1 MAKELYLVDD
11 FDKIYKR
18 IQRPAAAVAKARSS
32 IKMMKTLVDR
42 KFHDDEKVRR
52 YVSLLHRLLNVRDS
66 TSAQP
71 QQSLRRRRQLIPK
84 SAEPTRHYYY
94 RPTDEDEYYTDSEVL
109 DTSSPPPPAVVDTT
123 APAKRRKKTTQ
134 RRMADTLTITKCW
147 KRHLSR
153 REHPVVLEVCS
164 R

>member
-32 IKMMKTLVDR
+32 IKMTKTLVDR

-71 QQSLRRRRQLIPK
+71 QQSLRRPRQLIPK
-84 SAEPTRHYYY
+84 FTQPTRHYYY

-109 DTSSPPPPAVVDTT
+109 DTSSPPSPAVVDTT
-123 APAKRRKKTTQ
+123 APATTTKRRKK
-134 RRMADTLTITKCW
+134 
-147 KRHLSR
+147 RHSA
-153 REHPVVLEVCS
+153 EWPTH
-164 R
+164 